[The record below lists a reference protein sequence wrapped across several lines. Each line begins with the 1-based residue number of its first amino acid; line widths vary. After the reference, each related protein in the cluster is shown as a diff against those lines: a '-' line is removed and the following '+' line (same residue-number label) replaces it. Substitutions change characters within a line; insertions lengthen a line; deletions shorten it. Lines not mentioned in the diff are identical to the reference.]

1 MNNLKIA
8 FIPIAR
14 TTFDIPFAKEKA
26 AAAKNALIS
35 PKLDLIGPAD
45 LITDTLGIEQTIQD
59 LAGVELDLV
68 VIFQATF
75 ADSTMA
81 KALARGLDAPI
92 FLWAVPE
99 PHTGGRL
106 RLNSFCG
113 INLSGHALTRAGI
126 FYGYDYAAPDDL
138 SVIEKITV
146 YARAGRARRTL
157 QNSQLGRVGENPDG
171 FETCLLRPDEIKKR
185 FGLEIVQLQLQ
196 EDIFPK
202 VRAVKPTHTQPIKD
216 YLAQK
221 VSNLDEM
228 DADAV
233 HGTLSTYRVLK
244 DLAKEKDLQGFAVR
258 CWPEFFTELG
268 CAACGAMSMLSD
280 EMIPCSCEADVNGTI
295 TQLILQSIS
304 GSQAFGTDMVS
315 IDEERDALV
324 LWHCG
329 LAPLSMADPQKPR
342 GVTIHSNRKL
352 PLLFDFTLKPGQVT
366 VARLSEASGEYRLVI
381 GLGEIIS
388 SPKSFTGT
396 SGLLKFD
403 LPAKRILENI
413 LDEGL
418 EHHIS
423 LTYGNHTD
431 VLSAY
436 AKLINIPVLWINK
449 GGDYQ

>member
-8 FIPIAR
+8 FIPLAR
-14 TTFDIPFAKEKA
+14 TTFDIPFAKEMA
-26 AAAKNALIS
+26 NAAKKTLVDAQLE
-35 PKLDLIGPAD
+35 LVGPAD
-45 LITDTLGIEQTIQD
+45 LITDVLGVEQTIQD
-59 LAGVELDLV
+59 LAGVEIDLV

-75 ADSTMA
+75 ADSSMA
-81 KALARGLDAPI
+81 TALAEALDAPI

-113 INLSGHALTRAGI
+113 INLTGHALTRAGI
-126 FYGYDYAAPDDL
+126 FYGYVYAAPEDL
-138 SVIEKITV
+138 SVFNKITT

-157 QNSQLGRVGENPDG
+157 QNAQLGRVGENPDG

-202 VRAVKPTHTQPIKD
+202 VRALKPTHTQPIKD
-216 YLAQK
+216 NLAQK

-233 HGTLSTYRVLK
+233 HGSLSTYRVLK

-315 IDEERDALV
+315 VDEERDALV

-329 LAPLSMADPQKPR
+329 LAPLSMADPQSEKR
-342 GVTIHSNRKL
+342 VTIHSNRKL
-352 PLLFDFTLKPGQVT
+352 PLLMDFPLKPGRVT
-366 VARLSEASGEYRLVI
+366 FARLSEARGDFTLAIGE
-381 GLGEIIS
+381 GEIIRA
-388 SPKSFTGT
+388 PQSFSGT
-396 SGLLKFD
+396 SGLIKFNQ
-403 LPAKRILENI
+403 PAHDVINTILG
-413 LDEGL
+413 EGL

-423 LTYGNHTD
+423 ITYGTF
-431 VLSAY
+431 
-436 AKLINIPVLWINK
+436 KKELIALANMLDLPVIHI
-449 GGDYQ
+449 D

>member
-1 MNNLKIA
+1 MNSLKIA
-8 FIPIAR
+8 FIPLAR

-26 AAAKNALIS
+26 DAAKNALVS
-35 PKLDLIGPAD
+35 AKFDLVGPTDLISGA
-45 LITDTLGIEQTIQD
+45 LGVQQTIQD
-59 LAGVELDLV
+59 LDGVELDLV

-75 ADSTMA
+75 ADSSMA
-81 KALARGLDAPI
+81 AALAETLDAPI

-113 INLSGHALTRAGI
+113 INLTGHALTRTKT
-126 FYGYDYAAPDDL
+126 FYTYEYAAPDDL
-138 SVIEKITV
+138 SVLEKITT

-157 QNSQLGRVGENPDG
+157 QNAQLGRVGENPEG
-171 FETCLLRPDEIKKR
+171 FETCILRPDEIKKR
-185 FGLEIVQLQLQ
+185 FGLEIVQLDLQ

-202 VRAVKPTHTQPIKD
+202 VRAVKPTQTQPIKD
-216 YLAQK
+216 NLDKK

-233 HGTLSTYRVLK
+233 HGSLSTYRVLK

-315 IDEERDALV
+315 VDEERDALV

-329 LAPLSMADPQKPR
+329 LAPLSMADPQSEKR
-342 GVTIHSNRKL
+342 VTIHSNRQL
-352 PLLFDFTLKPGQVT
+352 PLLMDFPLKPGRVT
-366 VARLSEASGEYRLVI
+366 FARLSEARGDFTLAIGE
-381 GLGEIIS
+381 GEIIRA
-388 SPKSFTGT
+388 PQSFSGT
-396 SGLLKFD
+396 SGLIKFNQ
-403 LPAKRILENI
+403 PAHDVINTILG
-413 LDEGL
+413 EGL

-423 LTYGNHTD
+423 ITYGNF
-431 VLSAY
+431 
-436 AKLINIPVLWINK
+436 KKELIALASMLDLPVIHI
-449 GGDYQ
+449 D